1 MIVAA
6 CIETSIECS
15 RCNVLR
21 RVHAGLDVDAGCAM
35 HLLVYL
41 GCGAMRVF
49 DVFDIVG
56 DVSAKHSGFTGV
68 IESCA
73 KEGAKVETFTHLR
86 AGLHIHLLED
96 F

>member
-6 CIETSIECS
+6 CIETGIEGSC
-15 RCNVLR
+15 CNVLR

-56 DVSAKHSGFTGV
+56 DVSAKHSGFTGG

-73 KEGAKVETFTHLR
+73 KEGAEVETFTHLR